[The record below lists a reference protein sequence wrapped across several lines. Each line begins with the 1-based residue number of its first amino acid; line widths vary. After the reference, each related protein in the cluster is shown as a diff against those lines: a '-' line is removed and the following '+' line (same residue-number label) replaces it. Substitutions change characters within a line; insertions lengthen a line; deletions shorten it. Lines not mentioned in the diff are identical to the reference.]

1 MRIATGRRHEIA
13 HLRRHSTCS
22 LARMHAKA
30 SLAVMLLSAACGT
43 TIAVTPINPSPRPLR
58 ARPPE
63 TVELFTSGPPLR
75 PFVDVAYLE
84 AEQESHLSAHGTR
97 EFFDQL
103 RARGA
108 AIGCDALVIGG
119 KTNRTTV
126 SIDLKTPAN
135 IRGMTATCI
144 VYTAPIEHAVAAGAP
159 R

>member
-1 MRIATGRRHEIA
+1 MR
-13 HLRRHSTCS
+13 
-22 LARMHAKA
+22 AKT
-30 SLAVMLLSAACGT
+30 SLAVMLLSVGCGT
-43 TIAVTPINPSPRPLR
+43 TIAVTQINPPPRPLR

-75 PFVDVAYLE
+75 PYVDVAYLE
-84 AEQESHLSAHGTR
+84 AEQASHLSVHGTR
-97 EFFDQL
+97 EFFDHL

-119 KTNRTTV
+119 KTNRATV

-135 IRGMTATCI
+135 ISGVTATCI
-144 VYTAPIEHAVAAGAP
+144 VYTGPLEHAVAADAQ